1 MALEE
6 LARNYRGAIDRAPAM
21 RPDLS
26 RLRINIG
33 LDRVDSSGEV
43 SPMKAV
49 AAALIAIVVLY
60 TMDSEYN
67 RGRYAQVLSQAVN
80 GVISR

>member
-1 MALEE
+1 
-6 LARNYRGAIDRAPAM
+6 
-21 RPDLS
+21 
-26 RLRINIG
+26 
-33 LDRVDSSGEV
+33 
-43 SPMKAV
+43 MKAV
-49 AAALIAIVVLY
+49 TAALIAIVVLY